1 MFAFS
6 EITEYIKWKKGV
18 NQMKRY
24 IKLCFASAALCFFC
38 GCFGPVLNMGDRII
52 PIKNHNGIPVV
63 SARNPMF
70 KEIHYSTFGFDWN
83 EMDGFLIPRNANN
96 VNYAFWWST
105 LSKMNSFFAE
115 KDIKTI
121 SFLYNTAFVVEDFIV
136 CGSRGWY
143 QDEDSVKA
151 KHDCNY
157 EKIIARECI
166 RLQLSLDEGKKLKEQ
181 YPDKEIIAFMHFPP
195 FWNRFECR
203 EFIDIL
209 KKYGVERCYFGHI
222 HGNYVAPGYVS
233 YEGIDFIIISAD
245 YLEFTP
251 RLILPR

>member
-1 MFAFS
+1 MSLFVLGDLHLSTLESTNKSMEVFGRRWS
-6 EITEYIKWKKGV
+6 GYIDKIAKNWRAIV
-18 NQMKRY
+18 ENDDM
-24 IKLCFASAALCFFC
+24 
-38 GCFGPVLNMGDRII
+38 VII
-52 PIKNHNGIPVV
+52 PGDISWALSLEEAESDLKFIDSLPGKKLFLKGNH
-63 SARNPMF
+63 
-70 KEIHYSTFGFDWN
+70 D
-83 EMDGFLIPRNANN
+83 
-96 VNYAFWWST
+96 FWWST
-105 LSKMNSFFAE
+105 LSKMNAFFAE
-115 KDIKTI
+115 KDITTI
-121 SFLYNTAFVVEDFIV
+121 SFLYNTAFIVEDFIV

-181 YPDKEIIAFMHFPP
+181 HPEKEIIAFMHFPP
-195 FWNRFECR
+195 FWNKFECR

-209 KKYGVERCYFGHI
+209 KKYNVGRCYFGHI
-222 HGNYVAPGYVS
+222 HGNYTAPRYVN

>member
-1 MFAFS
+1 MSLFVLGDLHLSTLESTNKSMEVFGRRWS
-6 EITEYIKWKKGV
+6 GYIDKIAKNWRAIIEDDDTVIVPGDISWALSLEEAESDLKFIDALPGKKLFLKG
-18 NQMKRY
+18 
-24 IKLCFASAALCFFC
+24 
-38 GCFGPVLNMGDRII
+38 
-52 PIKNHNGIPVV
+52 NH
-63 SARNPMF
+63 
-70 KEIHYSTFGFDWN
+70 D
-83 EMDGFLIPRNANN
+83 
-96 VNYAFWWST
+96 FWWST

-222 HGNYVAPGYVS
+222 HGNYLAPGYVN
-233 YEGIDFIIISAD
+233 YVGIDFIIISAD

>member
-1 MFAFS
+1 MSLFVLGDLHVSTLESTNKSMEVFGRRWS
-6 EITEYIKWKKGV
+6 GYIDKIAKNWRAIIEDDDTVIVPGDISWALSLEEAESDLKFIDALPGKKLFLTG
-18 NQMKRY
+18 
-24 IKLCFASAALCFFC
+24 
-38 GCFGPVLNMGDRII
+38 
-52 PIKNHNGIPVV
+52 NH
-63 SARNPMF
+63 
-70 KEIHYSTFGFDWN
+70 D
-83 EMDGFLIPRNANN
+83 
-96 VNYAFWWST
+96 FWWST